1 MFIFV
6 SAFSKVFVDIYEG
19 IWYNIYRK
27 EKESNRHF
35 VQGGNQER
43 RPAMNG
49 MNQYELDRLIK
60 WLKKEGFTVEQIA
73 RCLAYILLGE

>member
-1 MFIFV
+1 
-6 SAFSKVFVDIYEG
+6 
-19 IWYNIYRK
+19 
-27 EKESNRHF
+27 
-35 VQGGNQER
+35 
-43 RPAMNG
+43 MNG